1 MNSFSKIFVVIFCF
15 TVNALHAQT
24 LTQTVRGKVV
34 DQVTKVPMPGAT
46 VMILNTDPLMGTTT
60 DLDGDFKILQVPVGT
75 HTLRVSF
82 VGYKDLILPNVL
94 VNSGK
99 EVVLS
104 ISVEE
109 DFGQMQEVVIVANE

>member
-1 MNSFSKIFVVIFCF
+1 MNSFSKILVVIFCL
-15 TVNALHAQT
+15 VLNSLQAQT

-46 VMILNTDPLMGTTT
+46 VMLLNSEPLMGTTT
-60 DLDGDFKILQVPVGT
+60 DLEGEFKLLQVPVGN

-82 VGYKDLILPNVL
+82 VGYKDIILPNVL

-104 ISVEE
+104 IAVE
-109 DFGQMQEVVIVANE
+109 